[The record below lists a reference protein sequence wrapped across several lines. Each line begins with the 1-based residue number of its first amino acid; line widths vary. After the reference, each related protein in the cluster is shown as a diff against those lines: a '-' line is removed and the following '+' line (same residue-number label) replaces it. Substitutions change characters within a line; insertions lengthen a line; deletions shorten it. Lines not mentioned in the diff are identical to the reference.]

1 MNYKKILSL
10 LLAASMTVSMPI
22 NVFATQPVTETENQ
36 TEVTPYGTPDTKA
49 PVLHSVSV
57 DKDIVQAG
65 ESFELSLN
73 ITDDISGVYIIST
86 SFINETTGTLIS
98 NPFEFVETSED
109 DTYTFSIQ
117 VPENEA
123 SGALRL
129 DHVELRDKNNNA
141 IIYRSSKNSEALEY
155 LLPNEII
162 IQVENQKGEDLEAPK
177 LIDVSV
183 TPETV
188 KSGEYFTL
196 NLDVTDDMSG
206 VDYIS
211 AYFVNKQNG
220 RTISLD
226 YFIREPITEGKV
238 QVEWL
243 VDEYEGNGSF
253 YLDHVQLSDVTGHS
267 VIYRSYSSNFPEEP
281 YLPKGVE
288 LTVTNDDTEDII
300 PPKLHS
306 VSIDKNTVE
315 APGQATLTLDISDD
329 ISGVNMVGIYFVN
342 KQNDRT
348 ISVDDF
354 LTSHK
359 NGKIQLNIP
368 VSEFE
373 PSGIFDLRSVT
384 LYDTSGNSVQYDS
397 INVGYD
403 PENPLPNEISF
414 FVKNVDD
421 NDQSGDI
428 ITSTNNPTL
437 VDDIKSMEEGSTAH
451 IYYGN
456 GASLSKDVFEAI
468 KGQDKTIS
476 LESAGIEWIFN
487 GQDIEDENIK
497 DIDLTT
503 DINLSWNSDS
513 EAAQEIP
520 WDQNA
525 IVLSFADNGTLPAPA
540 KIRIKM
546 DYAFKDSVGT
556 DNLYVYYYDNTN
568 KEFVQVA
575 ANLVITD
582 DDYLEFTITH
592 NSDFVI
598 TDGELKKKEPENPD
612 PTPTPDPTPS
622 NPDKGTSS
630 NSSASSSSA
639 VNYESEKPNP
649 TDKKAVEAYN
659 FWQNAKAKVRTTP
672 DGKTMRLFVPKDIT
686 YMPASMMETLYR
698 EKITLIITHNG
709 KKIVIPAGKA
719 MPKQKLKVYW
729 TFESLEK
736 LYQA

>member
-10 LLAASMTVSMPI
+10 LLAASMAVSMPI
-22 NVFATQPVTETENQ
+22 NVFATQPITEEKSVQET
-36 TEVTPYGTPDTKA
+36 VIPYGVPDYTP
-49 PVLHSVSV
+49 PVLHSLTANKDSV
-57 DKDIVQAG
+57 KAG
-65 ESFELSLN
+65 ETLELTLN
-73 ITDDISGVYIIST
+73 ITDDISGIDTIIVTFLNEKTQKTDRITIGDFSVNEDNNYILNYT
-86 SFINETTGTLIS
+86 V
-98 NPFEFVETSED
+98 PSE
-109 DTYTFSIQ
+109 
-117 VPENEA
+117 EA
-123 SGALRL
+123 AGILRI
-129 DHVELRDKNNNA
+129 DE
-141 IIYRSSKNSEALEY
+141 IYLSDVLGNSVWYSSSKNQNREP
-155 LLPNEII
+155 LLPNEIS
-162 IQVENQKGEDLEAPK
+162 VEVLQDNVGDIEAPK
-177 LIDVSV
+177 LNDLSLKTNSVSAPGETTLYLTVSDDV
-183 TPETV
+183 
-188 KSGEYFTL
+188 
-196 NLDVTDDMSG
+196 SG
-206 VDYIS
+206 VDSAQVIFINRQTGQEIEAWTYSSAELMKDNVLEAKIEIS
-211 AYFVNKQNG
+211 
-220 RTISLD
+220 
-226 YFIREPITEGKV
+226 
-238 QVEWL
+238 
-243 VDEYEGNGSF
+243 EYDSSGIYELNEV
-253 YLDHVQLSDVTGHS
+253 YLSDKNGHS
-267 VIYRSYSSNFPEEP
+267 RYYYSVNSGWQNVDM
-281 YLPKGVE
+281 LPKEISFTVE
-288 LTVTNDDTEDII
+288 NGGSEDIT
-300 PPKLHS
+300 PPVLNQI
-306 VSIDKNTVE
+306 SINKTEVV
-315 APGQATLTLDISDD
+315 APGSVVLTLDVIDD
-329 ISGVNMVGIYFVN
+329 VSGFESSIVDVVNRRNGRRIH
-342 KQNDRT
+342 Q
-348 ISVDDF
+348 
-354 LTSHK
+354 SHSK
-359 NGKIQLNIP
+359 YDNPYQIEIP
-368 VSEFE
+368 ISEFE
-373 PSGIFDLRSVT
+373 PSGVFEVDAIYVFDKNGNMGIYYSSN
-384 LYDTSGNSVQYDS
+384 SGVIDDYP
-397 INVGYD
+397 V
-403 PENPLPNEISF
+403 LPNEISF

-598 TDGELKKKEPENPD
+598 TAGELKKKEPENPD

-622 NPDKGTSS
+622 NPDKGASS
-630 NSSASSSSA
+630 NSSSSSSSA
-639 VNYESEKPNP
+639 VSYESEKPNP

-659 FWQNAKAKVRTTP
+659 FWQNAKEKVRTTP

>member
-10 LLAASMTVSMPI
+10 LLAASMAVSMPI
-22 NVFATQPVTETENQ
+22 NVFATQPITEEKSVQET
-36 TEVTPYGTPDTKA
+36 VIPYGVPDYTP
-49 PVLHSVSV
+49 PVLHSLTANKDSV
-57 DKDIVQAG
+57 KAG
-65 ESFELSLN
+65 ETLELTLN
-73 ITDDISGVYIIST
+73 ITDDISGIDTIIVTFLNEKTQKTDRITIGDFSVNEDNNYILNYT
-86 SFINETTGTLIS
+86 V
-98 NPFEFVETSED
+98 PSE
-109 DTYTFSIQ
+109 
-117 VPENEA
+117 EA
-123 SGALRL
+123 AGILRI
-129 DHVELRDKNNNA
+129 DE
-141 IIYRSSKNSEALEY
+141 IYLSDVLGNSVWYSSSKNQNREP
-155 LLPNEII
+155 LLPNEIS
-162 IQVENQKGEDLEAPK
+162 VEVLQDNVGDIEAPK
-177 LIDVSV
+177 LNDLSLKTNSVSAPGETTLYLTVSDDV
-183 TPETV
+183 
-188 KSGEYFTL
+188 
-196 NLDVTDDMSG
+196 SG
-206 VDYIS
+206 VDSAQVIFINRQTGQEIEAWTYSSAELMKDNVLEAKIEIS
-211 AYFVNKQNG
+211 
-220 RTISLD
+220 
-226 YFIREPITEGKV
+226 
-238 QVEWL
+238 
-243 VDEYEGNGSF
+243 EYDSSGIYELNEV
-253 YLDHVQLSDVTGHS
+253 YLSDKNGHS
-267 VIYRSYSSNFPEEP
+267 RYYYSVNSGWQNVDM
-281 YLPKGVE
+281 LPKEISFTVE
-288 LTVTNDDTEDII
+288 NGGSEDIT
-300 PPKLHS
+300 PPVLNQI
-306 VSIDKNTVE
+306 SINKTEVV
-315 APGQATLTLDISDD
+315 APGSVVLTLDVIDD
-329 ISGVNMVGIYFVN
+329 VSGFESSIVDVVNRRNGRRIH
-342 KQNDRT
+342 Q
-348 ISVDDF
+348 
-354 LTSHK
+354 SHSK
-359 NGKIQLNIP
+359 YDNPYQIEIP
-368 VSEFE
+368 ISEFE
-373 PSGIFDLRSVT
+373 PSGVFEVDAIYVFDKNGNMGIYYSSN
-384 LYDTSGNSVQYDS
+384 SGVIDDYP
-397 INVGYD
+397 V
-403 PENPLPNEISF
+403 LPNEISF
-414 FVKNVDD
+414 FVKNIDE

-428 ITSTNNPTL
+428 ITSTNNPFL
-437 VDDIKSMEEGSTAH
+437 AEEINQMEEGSTAH

-630 NSSASSSSA
+630 NSSSSSSSA

>member
-10 LLAASMTVSMPI
+10 LLAASMAVSMPI
-22 NVFATQPVTETENQ
+22 NVFATQPITEEKSVQET
-36 TEVTPYGTPDTKA
+36 VIPYGVPDYTP
-49 PVLHSVSV
+49 PVLHSLTANKDSV
-57 DKDIVQAG
+57 KAG
-65 ESFELSLN
+65 ETLELTLN
-73 ITDDISGVYIIST
+73 ITDDISGIDTIIVTFLNEKTQKTDRITIGDFSVNEDNNYILNYT
-86 SFINETTGTLIS
+86 V
-98 NPFEFVETSED
+98 PSE
-109 DTYTFSIQ
+109 
-117 VPENEA
+117 EA
-123 SGALRL
+123 AGILRI
-129 DHVELRDKNNNA
+129 DE
-141 IIYRSSKNSEALEY
+141 IYLSDVLGNSVWYSSSKNQNREP
-155 LLPNEII
+155 LLPNEIS
-162 IQVENQKGEDLEAPK
+162 VEVLQDNVGDIEAPK
-177 LIDVSV
+177 LNDLSLKTNSVSAPGETTLYLTVSDDV
-183 TPETV
+183 
-188 KSGEYFTL
+188 
-196 NLDVTDDMSG
+196 SG
-206 VDYIS
+206 VDSAQVIFINRQTGQEIEAWTYSSAELMKDNVLEAKIEIS
-211 AYFVNKQNG
+211 
-220 RTISLD
+220 
-226 YFIREPITEGKV
+226 
-238 QVEWL
+238 
-243 VDEYEGNGSF
+243 EYDSSGIYELNEV
-253 YLDHVQLSDVTGHS
+253 YLSDKNGHS
-267 VIYRSYSSNFPEEP
+267 RYYYSVNSGWQNVDM
-281 YLPKGVE
+281 LPKEISFTVE
-288 LTVTNDDTEDII
+288 NGGSEDIT
-300 PPKLHS
+300 PPVLNQI
-306 VSIDKNTVE
+306 SINKTEVV
-315 APGQATLTLDISDD
+315 APGSVVLTLDVIDD
-329 ISGVNMVGIYFVN
+329 VSGFESSIVDVVNRRNGRRIH
-342 KQNDRT
+342 Q
-348 ISVDDF
+348 
-354 LTSHK
+354 SHSK
-359 NGKIQLNIP
+359 YDNPYQIEIP
-368 VSEFE
+368 ISEFE
-373 PSGIFDLRSVT
+373 PSGVFEVDAIYVFDKNGNMGIYYSSN
-384 LYDTSGNSVQYDS
+384 SGVIDDYP
-397 INVGYD
+397 V
-403 PENPLPNEISF
+403 LPNEISF
-414 FVKNVDD
+414 FVKNIDE

-428 ITSTNNPTL
+428 ITSTNNPFL
-437 VDDIKSMEEGSTAH
+437 AEEINQMEEGSTAH

-598 TDGELKKKEPENPD
+598 TAGELKKKEPENPD

-630 NSSASSSSA
+630 NFSSSSSSA

>member
-22 NVFATQPVTETENQ
+22 NVFATQPITEEKSVQET
-36 TEVTPYGTPDTKA
+36 VIPYGVPDYTP
-49 PVLHSVSV
+49 PVLHSLTANKDSV
-57 DKDIVQAG
+57 KAG
-65 ESFELSLN
+65 ETLELTLN
-73 ITDDISGVYIIST
+73 ITDDISGIDTIIVTFLNEKTQKTDRITIGDFSVNEDNNYILNYT
-86 SFINETTGTLIS
+86 V
-98 NPFEFVETSED
+98 PSE
-109 DTYTFSIQ
+109 
-117 VPENEA
+117 EA
-123 SGALRL
+123 AGILRI
-129 DHVELRDKNNNA
+129 DE
-141 IIYRSSKNSEALEY
+141 IYLSDVLGNSVWYSSSKNQNREP
-155 LLPNEII
+155 LLPNEIS
-162 IQVENQKGEDLEAPK
+162 VEVLQDNVGDIEAPK
-177 LIDVSV
+177 LNDLSLKTNSVSAPGETTLYLTVSDDV
-183 TPETV
+183 
-188 KSGEYFTL
+188 
-196 NLDVTDDMSG
+196 SG
-206 VDYIS
+206 VDSAQVIFINRQTGQEIEAWTYSSAELMKDNVLEAKIEIS
-211 AYFVNKQNG
+211 
-220 RTISLD
+220 
-226 YFIREPITEGKV
+226 
-238 QVEWL
+238 
-243 VDEYEGNGSF
+243 EYDSSGIYELNEV
-253 YLDHVQLSDVTGHS
+253 YLSDKNGHS
-267 VIYRSYSSNFPEEP
+267 RYYYSVNSGWQNVDM
-281 YLPKGVE
+281 LPKEISFTVE
-288 LTVTNDDTEDII
+288 NGGSEDIT
-300 PPKLHS
+300 PPVLNQI
-306 VSIDKNTVE
+306 SINKTEVV
-315 APGQATLTLDISDD
+315 APGSVVLTLDVIDD
-329 ISGVNMVGIYFVN
+329 VSGFESSIVDVVNRRNGRRIH
-342 KQNDRT
+342 Q
-348 ISVDDF
+348 
-354 LTSHK
+354 SHSK
-359 NGKIQLNIP
+359 YDNPYQIEIP
-368 VSEFE
+368 ISEFE
-373 PSGIFDLRSVT
+373 PSGVFEVDAIYVFDKNGNMGIYYSSN
-384 LYDTSGNSVQYDS
+384 SGVIDDYP
-397 INVGYD
+397 V
-403 PENPLPNEISF
+403 LPNEISF

-598 TDGELKKKEPENPD
+598 TAGELKKKEPENPD

-630 NSSASSSSA
+630 NSSSSSSSA

-649 TDKKAVEAYN
+649 ADKKAVEAYN

>member
-22 NVFATQPVTETENQ
+22 NVFATQPITEEKSVQET
-36 TEVTPYGTPDTKA
+36 VIPYGVPDYTP
-49 PVLHSVSV
+49 PVLHSLTANKDSV
-57 DKDIVQAG
+57 KAG
-65 ESFELSLN
+65 ETLELTLN
-73 ITDDISGVYIIST
+73 ITDDISGIDTIIVTFLNEKTQKTDRITIGDFSVNEDNNYILNYT
-86 SFINETTGTLIS
+86 V
-98 NPFEFVETSED
+98 PSE
-109 DTYTFSIQ
+109 
-117 VPENEA
+117 EA
-123 SGALRL
+123 AGILRI
-129 DHVELRDKNNNA
+129 DE
-141 IIYRSSKNSEALEY
+141 IYLSDVLGNSVWYSSSKNQNREP
-155 LLPNEII
+155 LLPNEIS
-162 IQVENQKGEDLEAPK
+162 VEVLQDNVGDIEAPK
-177 LIDVSV
+177 LNDLSLKTNSVSAPGETTLYLTVSDDV
-183 TPETV
+183 
-188 KSGEYFTL
+188 
-196 NLDVTDDMSG
+196 SG
-206 VDYIS
+206 VDSAQVIFINRQTGQEIEAWTYSSAELMKDNVLEAKIEIS
-211 AYFVNKQNG
+211 
-220 RTISLD
+220 
-226 YFIREPITEGKV
+226 
-238 QVEWL
+238 
-243 VDEYEGNGSF
+243 EYDSSGIYELNEV
-253 YLDHVQLSDVTGHS
+253 YLSDKNGHS
-267 VIYRSYSSNFPEEP
+267 RYYYSVNSGWQNVDM
-281 YLPKGVE
+281 LPKEISFTVE
-288 LTVTNDDTEDII
+288 NGGSEDIT
-300 PPKLHS
+300 PPVLNQI
-306 VSIDKNTVE
+306 SINKTEVV
-315 APGQATLTLDISDD
+315 APGSVVLTLDVIDD
-329 ISGVNMVGIYFVN
+329 VSGFESSIVDVVNRRNGRRIH
-342 KQNDRT
+342 Q
-348 ISVDDF
+348 
-354 LTSHK
+354 SHSK
-359 NGKIQLNIP
+359 YDNPYQIEIP
-368 VSEFE
+368 ISEFE
-373 PSGIFDLRSVT
+373 PSGVFEVDAIYVFDKNGNMGIYYSSN
-384 LYDTSGNSVQYDS
+384 SGVIDDYP
-397 INVGYD
+397 V
-403 PENPLPNEISF
+403 LPNEISF

-598 TDGELKKKEPENPD
+598 TAGELKKKEPENPD

-622 NPDKGTSS
+622 NPDKGTSN
-630 NSSASSSSA
+630 NSSSSSSSA

-649 TDKKAVEAYN
+649 ADKKAVEAYN

>member
-10 LLAASMTVSMPI
+10 LLAASMAVSMPI
-22 NVFATQPVTETENQ
+22 NVFATQPITEEKSVQET
-36 TEVTPYGTPDTKA
+36 VIPYGVPDYTP
-49 PVLHSVSV
+49 PVLHSLTANKDSV
-57 DKDIVQAG
+57 KAG
-65 ESFELSLN
+65 ETLELTLN
-73 ITDDISGVYIIST
+73 ITDDISGIDTIIVTFLNEKTQKTDRITIGDFSVNEDNNYILNYT
-86 SFINETTGTLIS
+86 V
-98 NPFEFVETSED
+98 PSE
-109 DTYTFSIQ
+109 
-117 VPENEA
+117 EA
-123 SGALRL
+123 AGILRI
-129 DHVELRDKNNNA
+129 DE
-141 IIYRSSKNSEALEY
+141 IYLSDVLGNSVWYSSSKNQNREP
-155 LLPNEII
+155 LLPNEIS
-162 IQVENQKGEDLEAPK
+162 VEVLQDNVGDIEAPK
-177 LIDVSV
+177 LNDLSLKTNSVSAPGETTLYLTVSDDV
-183 TPETV
+183 
-188 KSGEYFTL
+188 
-196 NLDVTDDMSG
+196 SG
-206 VDYIS
+206 VDSAQVIFINRQTGQEIEAWTYSSAELMKDNVLEAKIEIS
-211 AYFVNKQNG
+211 
-220 RTISLD
+220 
-226 YFIREPITEGKV
+226 
-238 QVEWL
+238 
-243 VDEYEGNGSF
+243 EYDSSGIYELNEV
-253 YLDHVQLSDVTGHS
+253 YLSDKNGHS
-267 VIYRSYSSNFPEEP
+267 RYYYSVNSGWQNVDM
-281 YLPKGVE
+281 LPKEISFTVE
-288 LTVTNDDTEDII
+288 NGGSEDIT
-300 PPKLHS
+300 PPVLNQI
-306 VSIDKNTVE
+306 SINKTEVV
-315 APGQATLTLDISDD
+315 APGSVVLTLDVIDD
-329 ISGVNMVGIYFVN
+329 VSGFESSIVDVVNRRNGRRIH
-342 KQNDRT
+342 Q
-348 ISVDDF
+348 
-354 LTSHK
+354 SHSK
-359 NGKIQLNIP
+359 YDNPYQIEIP
-368 VSEFE
+368 ISEFE
-373 PSGIFDLRSVT
+373 PSGVFEVDAIYVFDKNGNMGIYYSSN
-384 LYDTSGNSVQYDS
+384 SGVIDDYP
-397 INVGYD
+397 V
-403 PENPLPNEISF
+403 LPNEISF
-414 FVKNVDD
+414 FVKNIDE

-428 ITSTNNPTL
+428 ITSTNNPFL
-437 VDDIKSMEEGSTAH
+437 AEEINQMEEGSTAH

-649 TDKKAVEAYN
+649 ADKKAVEAYN